1 MDQYKQKVIQHL
13 GIVAGICNEIELI
26 KTIDAEIEKP
36 KRKVSVGQAVQSII
50 LNALGLSGRAM
61 YLHPDYYRKRPVD
74 ILVGGGIEPE
84 DLNDDC
90 LGSALDALYDYGVTE
105 LFYKVASR
113 ALLTY
118 GIEHRFVHLDSTS
131 FSLYGKYDVEDDGD
145 TEVVKITKGYSKDGR
160 PELNQVI
167 ASMMCAYKSSIPVWI
182 EVLSG
187 NSNDKKSFRKTI
199 KKFREQF
206 EEKNLP
212 YFVADSA
219 FFTAEGLQELTGTR
233 WVTRVPETVKEAQ
246 EAIKGTDKEKM
257 EDSGIPGYR
266 YREMESNYAGIEQ
279 RWLVVYSEQAYR
291 REYETLVKNIR
302 RENEQQGR
310 ELWHL
315 GNKAFACEADAIK
328 AAKSFDRKL
337 RYHRVQYETRVKN
350 SFDKKGRPEK
360 TAAPAGQEWHI
371 VGLLVIDGEA
381 VAEAQSRKGFF
392 IVATNELDK
401 RSITS
406 RQLLEVYKA
415 QNVSVE
421 RGFRF
426 LKDPMFYAESLYLKL
441 PKRIMALIMVMA
453 LSLLVYSLA
462 ERKLRKTLAEQ
473 GLTIGDQ
480 KRRPTKTPT
489 IRWVFQKFEDV
500 LILYVYKSSRLK
512 LIQCELMPDHVTII
526 KCLGEHVE
534 KMYFFGTYSASKKNK
549 RNYDAYY

>member
-1 MDQYKQKVIQHL
+1 MDHYKQKVIQHL

-36 KRKVSVGQAVQSII
+36 KRKVTVGQAVQSII

-61 YLHPDYYRKRPVD
+61 YLHPDYYRKRPVEL
-74 ILVGGGIEPE
+74 LVGEGIEPE

-105 LFYKVASR
+105 LFYKAASR

-118 GIEHRFVHLDSTS
+118 GIEHRFVHLDTTS
-131 FSLYGKYDVEDDGD
+131 FSLYGKYDMEDDSA
-145 TEVVKITKGYSKDGR
+145 TEAVKITKGYSKDGR

-187 NSNDKKSFRKTI
+187 NSNDKKSFRETI
-199 KKFREQF
+199 KKFRAQF
-206 EEKNLP
+206 QEKELP

-219 FFTAEGLQELTGTR
+219 LFTAEGLKELAGIR
-233 WVTRVPETVKEAQ
+233 WVTRVPETVKEAG

-257 EDSGIPGYR
+257 EESGVPGYR
-266 YREMESNYAGIEQ
+266 YREMESNYAGIPQ
-279 RWLVVYSEQAYR
+279 RWLVVYSEQAYK

-302 RENEQQGR
+302 RENELQGR

-315 GNKAFACEADAIK
+315 GNKAFACEADALK
-328 AAKSFDRKL
+328 AARSFDKKL

-360 TAAPAGQEWHI
+360 TTVPVGQEWHI
-371 VGLLVIDGEA
+371 EGSLVIDGEA

-392 IVATNELDK
+392 IVATNEMDK
-401 RSITS
+401 RSITPQ
-406 RQLLEVYKA
+406 QLLEVYKA

-441 PKRIMALIMVMA
+441 PQRIMALIMVMA

-462 ERKLRKTLAEQ
+462 ERKLRKALAAEN
-473 GLTIGDQ
+473 LTIGDQ

-500 LILYVYKSSRLK
+500 LILYVYESSRLK

-526 KCLGEHVE
+526 KCLGKHVE
-534 KMYFFGTYSASKKNK
+534 KMYFFDY
-549 RNYDAYY
+549 

>member
-1 MDQYKQKVIQHL
+1 MDTYKQKVIQHL
-13 GIVAGICNEIELI
+13 GIVAGICNEIGLI

-36 KRKVSVGQAVQSII
+36 KRKVTVGQAVQSII

-61 YLHPDYYRKRPVD
+61 YLHPDYYRKRPVEL
-74 ILVGGGIEPE
+74 LVGEGIEPE

-90 LGSALDALYDYGVTE
+90 LGSALDELYEYGVTE
-105 LFYKVASR
+105 IFYKAASR
-113 ALLTY
+113 ALATY
-118 GIEHRFVHLDSTS
+118 GIEHRFVHLDTTS
-131 FSLYGKYDVEDDGD
+131 FSLYGKYDSEDDAD
-145 TEVVKITKGYSKDGR
+145 TEAVKITKGYSKDGK

-206 EEKNLP
+206 QEKELP

-219 FFTAEGLQELTGTR
+219 LYTAEGLKELTDIR

-246 EAIKGTDKEKM
+246 EAIKGTDKEEM
-257 EDSGIPGYR
+257 EESGIPGYR
-266 YREMESNYAGIEQ
+266 YREMESKYAGIPQ
-279 RWLVVYSEQAYR
+279 RWLVVYSEQAYT
-291 REYETLVKNIR
+291 REYETLVKHIR
-302 RENEQQGR
+302 RENELQGK

-315 GNKAFACEADAIK
+315 GNRAFACEADAHK
-328 AAKSFDRKL
+328 AVKRYEKKL
-337 RYHRVQYETRVKN
+337 RYHAVQYEARVKN
-350 SFDKKGRPEK
+350 SYEKKGRPEK
-360 TAAPAGQEWHI
+360 TTAPVSQEWHI
-371 VGLLVIDGEA
+371 EGSLVIDSEA

-392 IVATNELDK
+392 IIATNEMDGHLI
-401 RSITS
+401 SPA
-406 RQLLEVYKA
+406 QLLEVYKA

-441 PKRIMALIMVMA
+441 PQRIMALIMVMA

-462 ERKLRKTLAEQ
+462 EKKLRKALADEDV
-473 GLTIGDQ
+473 TIGDQ
-480 KRRPTKTPT
+480 KRRPTQKPT

-500 LILYVYKSSRLK
+500 LILYVYDSGRLK
-512 LIQCELMPDHVTII
+512 LTQCELMPDHVTVIR
-526 KCLGEHVE
+526 CLGKHVE
-534 KMYFFGTYSASKKNK
+534 KMYFFDY
-549 RNYDAYY
+549 

>member
-392 IVATNELDK
+392 IVATNEMDK

-534 KMYFFGTYSASKKNK
+534 KMYFFDY
-549 RNYDAYY
+549 